1 MSIFPDNAGRLFIG
15 VSLYFAF
22 LTGFSAAQVVEPPA
36 EPPAAKAEKPKA
48 DIAPPAAKAGE
59 EAFGKSD
66 VLPSDPAVAA
76 LLAANPATPVEWA
89 KTAKTLV
96 DLRQP
101 ALAKQFL
108 KKIAD
113 AKLDG
118 PQLAALGRELGSGAF
133 LKFAQEESLQPFGKQ
148 LGDAVLAALNA
159 EFQKSE
165 NIAAALKLLQ
175 DPSIEKRT
183 AALHELQAAGK
194 PAVAALID
202 VLADPNRETEYKYV
216 RAALAM
222 MGRQASTPLIGIMQS
237 ANPKLNEQAII
248 VLGDSV
254 AIDAKFFLLAP
265 AVPQAEGGGKES
277 AIATAAQYAL
287 KRLTGGKLP
296 TKAEAVKLL
305 LTAANL
311 YLNRQPA
318 LPDAVEGN
326 VEIWR
331 WDDKQHKC
339 EIASLPVED
348 ARLDAAARMAHD
360 ALALEPENREAGLI
374 YWTAKLELDA
384 YQNGLDKPPSKERM
398 TPLLESGNL
407 KNCQELLEYAI
418 STKHYPAAT
427 QITAILAEIGKADA
441 LLYSAS
447 GQSVLVK
454 AVQQP
459 DRRLRMAALQA
470 IAKLKPEKPYPGSS
484 NVTQALAFFAA
495 GTGARKALVAG
506 PNLNHIPRLVSG
518 LSAAGFAVDTANTG
532 KEVMQKLLASPDYE
546 IAMIDAGISL
556 PSIDLL
562 LQQIRR
568 DGRSA
573 DVRVGVIARAGFF
586 DRAEHVAKP
595 DPLTMDFPRP
605 NDDAAVKW
613 EVDQLA
619 TIAPRDLVRPAERLR
634 EAGEALDLL
643 AEFGR
648 LPKLYDLRQIQEPV
662 IAALKI
668 PSLAPKALAVLANV
682 NSPEAQRSMLDVAN
696 RDTSPMELRLAA
708 VEAFRANVKAH
719 GVLLTTGEVRRQY
732 DFYNQSE
739 KADKSIQKVFGLIL
753 DSLEAKK

>member
-1 MSIFPDNAGRLFIG
+1 MATTS
-15 VSLYFAF
+15 FA
-22 LTGFSAAQVVEPPA
+22 QVEPPAA
-36 EPPAAKAEKPKA
+36 EPPAAGVEAPKPDATKTPA
-48 DIAPPAAKAGE
+48 GKPAAEAGD

-76 LLAANPATPVEWA
+76 LLAANPATPGEWA
-89 KTAKTLV
+89 KTAKILV

-101 ALAKQFL
+101 AMAKQFL
-108 KKIAD
+108 KKIVD

-118 PQLAALGRELGSGAF
+118 PRLAALGRELGAGAF
-133 LKFAQEESLQPFGKQ
+133 LKFTQDEALQPFGKQ

-165 NIAAALKLLQ
+165 KIAAALKLLQ

-183 AALHELQAAGK
+183 EALHDLQAAGK
-194 PAVAALID
+194 PAVAALIE
-202 VLADPNRETEYKYV
+202 VLADPVREAEYKYV

-222 MGRQASTPLIGIMQS
+222 MGRRASTPLIGIMQS
-237 ANPKLNEQAII
+237 ANSKLNEQAII
-248 VLGDSV
+248 VLGDAV

-277 AIATAAQYAL
+277 AITAAAQYAL
-287 KRLTGGKLP
+287 KRLTGGKIL
-296 TKAEAVKLL
+296 TKSEAIKLL
-305 LTAANL
+305 SMAANL

-318 LPDAVEGN
+318 LPDAADGK

-331 WDDKQHKC
+331 WDDKQHQC

-348 ARLDAAARMAHD
+348 ARLAAAARMAHD

-374 YWTAKLELDA
+374 YWTATLELDA
-384 YQNGLDKPPSKERM
+384 YQNGLDKSPSKERR

-407 KNCQELLEYAI
+407 NKCQELLEYAI

-427 QITAILAEIGKADA
+427 ALATAMGQSGKADA
-441 LLYSAS
+441 LLYPTS
-447 GQSVLVK
+447 GQSILVK

-484 NVTQALAFFAA
+484 SVTQALAFFAA
-495 GTGARKALVAG
+495 GTGTRKALVAG
-506 PNLNHIPRLVSG
+506 PNLNNIPRLVSG
-518 LSAAGFAVDTANTG
+518 LSAAGFSVDTANTG

-568 DGRSA
+568 DDRSA
-573 DVRVGVIARAGFF
+573 DVRLGLIARAGFF
-586 DRAEHVAKP
+586 DRAEHVAKS

-613 EVDQLA
+613 EVEQLA
-619 TIAPRDLVRPAERLR
+619 SIKPRDLVRPEERLR

-648 LPKLYDLRQIQEPV
+648 SPKLYDVRQIQEPV

-668 PSLAPKALAVLANV
+668 PALAAKALAVLANV
-682 NSPEAQRSMLDVAN
+682 NSPESQRAMLDVAN
-696 RDTSPMELRLAA
+696 RDTSPVELRLAA
-708 VEAFRANVKAH
+708 VDAFRANVEKH
-719 GVLLTTGEVRRQY
+719 GVLLTTAEIRRQY
-732 DFYNQSE
+732 ELYNKSE
-739 KADKSIQKVFGLIL
+739 KADKAVQKVFGLIL
-753 DSLEAKK
+753 DCLEARSGKK